1 MPTGL
6 DELPKIGAPAT
17 RALNGAGYTTLGQ
30 LANAPRKEL
39 AALHGMGPKA
49 LRILEVA
56 LAEHGLRLSQ
66 PTAVASTGGPR
77 PHPPRPGA

>member
-17 RALNGAGYTTLGQ
+17 RALQNAGY
-30 LANAPRKEL
+30 NALRDLSNLPRQEL

-49 LRILEVA
+49 LAIIEQA
-56 LAEHGLRLSQ
+56 LAEHGLRLS
-66 PTAVASTGGPR
+66 
-77 PHPPRPGA
+77 

>member
-17 RALNGAGYTTLGQ
+17 RALHNAGYTTLRQ
-30 LANAPRKEL
+30 LANTPRQEL

-49 LRILEVA
+49 LAIIEQA
-56 LAEHGLRLSQ
+56 LAEHGLRLS
-66 PTAVASTGGPR
+66 
-77 PHPPRPGA
+77 